1 MTDRTRQ
8 RIEVAALAIAFG
20 AGSGW
25 GTFQLKFADLDA
37 RLTTFG
43 AQLTRIETRV
53 ADIYCAQVPEEKRP
67 GCR

>member
-1 MTDRTRQ
+1 M
-8 RIEVAALAIAFG
+8 
-20 AGSGW
+20 
-25 GTFQLKFADLDA
+25 KFADLDA